1 MPPESGAAARPDK
14 SVDDWLSSI
23 KLGAFAFKIIEE
35 GYEEL
40 QFLCDADESDIDEL
54 VAELQ
59 SSAGMKKP
67 HAKTLKK
74 AWRAL
79 AE

>member
-1 MPPESGAAARPDK
+1 MGRQLQSALTKE
-14 SVDDWLSSI
+14 V
-23 KLGAFAFKIIEE
+23 
-35 GYEEL
+35 EL
-40 QFLCDADESDIDEL
+40 VKHDEL

-59 SSAGMKKP
+59 SSAGMKTP